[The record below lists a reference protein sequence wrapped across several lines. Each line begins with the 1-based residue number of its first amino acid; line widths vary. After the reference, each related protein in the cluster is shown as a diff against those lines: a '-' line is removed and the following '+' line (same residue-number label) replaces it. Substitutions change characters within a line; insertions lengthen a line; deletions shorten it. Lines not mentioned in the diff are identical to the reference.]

1 MKEKITKA
9 DIGLD
14 YLPASTREGS
24 VDYLPASTREGSVIP
39 MMQQGLCQCG
49 CARITWLNGD
59 SICWRCEQILR
70 SYKKE

>member
-14 YLPASTREGS
+14 YLPASTREES
-24 VDYLPASTREGSVIP
+24 VKP
-39 MMQQGLCQCG
+39 MTQGLCQGG

-59 SICWRCEQILR
+59 SICWRCEQTLR